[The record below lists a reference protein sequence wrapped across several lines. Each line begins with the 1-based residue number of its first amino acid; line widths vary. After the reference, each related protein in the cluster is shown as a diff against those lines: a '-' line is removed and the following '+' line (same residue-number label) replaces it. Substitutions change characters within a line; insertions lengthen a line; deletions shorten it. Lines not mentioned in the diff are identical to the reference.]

1 MKNFKRIS
9 MLIMALVILCALF
22 ACGDGVRV
30 SFESDG
36 GTTVPA
42 VTLNAGDVLEA
53 PENPTREGYSFAG
66 WKTVS
71 GELWNFTSPVTQD
84 VTLVASWI
92 KDEGADK
99 ATVSFD
105 LKGGDTANYPMSAVV
120 VKGSVFAEPAA
131 PVRAGYA
138 FSGWLY
144 LGEKYDFENNV
155 VAGDITLVASWTPVV
170 YKLSYDLA
178 GGEIEAPV
186 AEYTTEAE
194 AVVPNPK
201 RPGYKFLGWIYEG
214 VGAPVP
220 SLVLTKGTVGDLKL
234 TACWEIVE
242 YTISYDFGGAEAP
255 ETVYASYN
263 VESESFSVA
272 PVSKEYYDFLG
283 WQINGEGEPVA
294 NLTVETG
301 TYGNLSL
308 TAIFKPHEYA
318 IEYELGDE
326 SAVNNEKNPLFTTV
340 ESEEFKLL
348 APTRTGYKLLGWQI
362 GGEGETLAEAV
373 VPAGITEGLKYT
385 AVWEKESY
393 TVTYFD
399 YNGKVRVGEALVHNF
414 SIDDVSGGKSL
425 KLPTL
430 YLNNKCFISWYADVD
445 LTTPITE
452 ITECKNISVYAKFV
466 DVSDGLLFTYNG
478 KSYDVTGY
486 TGEDSV
492 VYIPELYKN
501 VLVTSVGSGVFEGSK
516 ISEIYLP
523 ISIEKIGEK
532 AFFRAENL
540 KKINLNEKTAL
551 TEIGRFAFSG
561 STLES
566 FEAPKSL
573 KVIGEGAFLGCTS
586 FKSVS
591 LKNSALETIAAS
603 AFEGTVFEEIALPET
618 LKSIGD
624 GAFLNNTKLK
634 SVSFGENSNL
644 LEILNEAFK
653 NCAAL
658 GEISIPKSVSTIG
671 DSAFENCEA
680 LSSIKFDEDSALTA
694 IGKSSFRNCDSLVSV
709 SFPKNLTEISEYAFY
724 SNDSLIFAGFVTEGA
739 LVKIG
744 KFAFAEAP
752 IKSIAFPENLAA
764 IEEGAFDACTS
775 LVAISFNEKLANIAA
790 LAFNSCSSIKEIV
803 LPAGCFAEADA
814 FKGASSLEKL
824 VINKVNPAE
833 AFGGKLPAGIKEV
846 VLLNEES
853 IAAGIFAGCVS
864 LEKVTV
870 PFVGVSKI
878 GTSAEEVKTFVALFD
893 GQLPE
898 SLKTVIVTGGTY
910 VSDGAFLDCAYIET
924 IILPRTTEFIGMGAF
939 SGCISLSY
947 LELPMAITQSPQDL
961 NKTFAYVF
969 GEAVPK
975 SLTKA
980 TVFSYGEDKEGVLPE
995 GIFVGSYVK
1004 ELTLVGFKNIS
1015 DSAFRGV
1022 KTLVRLDTTKSA
1034 IVEIGNEAFAGCTAL
1049 TSFTVP
1055 KTVKTVGKMAFSES
1069 GLTKISFEADSQ
1081 LEKIGSAAFSDCAS
1095 LRDVALPNGITKIE
1109 ANLFC
1114 GSLQLKSIA
1123 LPDTVTSIGE
1133 SAFEDCTSLAELILG
1148 EASKLSEIGKEAF
1161 KNSGLASFT
1170 VPFAVKEI
1178 KDGVFENCFAL
1189 TVFEFMLPS
1198 EADTIP
1204 EIYVIGAG
1212 AFRNSAIVSINLP
1225 AYVTRIQES
1234 AFEGCT
1240 ALESVSFGEA
1250 SKLSNIGAR
1259 AFADCKKL
1267 KSIAIPDGITAIA
1280 NETFKDC
1287 SSLASVEFGE
1297 KSQITEILARAFE
1310 NCLSLEKIVIPDSVT
1325 TLGDYVFA
1333 NCFALSE
1340 IKLPARVSVTVGE
1353 GESAIVTTTEAKL
1366 HTIGEGAFKNC
1377 DSLVEIAL
1385 PASLTSLGELA
1396 FYNCDKLSAVKF
1408 EDGAQL
1414 SKICASLFL
1423 NCTSL
1428 KSFAVPDSVNV
1439 IENGAFRNC
1448 AALESVS
1455 LGEKSALQSIGVCA
1469 FMNCTALK
1477 SFKACEALESIG
1489 TEAFKGCAA
1498 LTDVQISTNV
1508 QSISNYA
1515 FKDTPNLVII
1525 VYYFAKG
1532 EESQWLNSAGLAPY
1546 WNTDNNEV
1554 EFVFVEKA

>member
-9 MLIMALVILCALF
+9 MLILALALVCALF
-22 ACGDGVRV
+22 ACGEGVTV

-36 GTTVPA
+36 GTTIPA
-42 VTLNAGDVLEA
+42 VTLNAGEVLEV
-53 PENPTREGYSFAG
+53 PQNPTREGYSFAG

-84 VTLVASWI
+84 ITLVASWI

-105 LKGGDTANYPMSAVV
+105 LKGGDAANYATSVVV
-120 VKGSVFAEPAA
+120 VKGSVLEEPAV

-144 LGEKYDFENNV
+144 LGENYDFGNKV

-194 AVVPNPK
+194 AIVPNPE
-201 RPGYKFLGWIYEG
+201 RLGYEFLGWIYEG

-220 SLVLTKGTVGDLKL
+220 SLVLPKGSVGDVAL
-234 TACWEIVE
+234 TACWEIIE

-255 ETVYASYN
+255 ETVYESYN
-263 VESESFSVA
+263 VESESFDVA
-272 PVSKEYYDFLG
+272 PVSKELYDFLG

-301 TYGNLSL
+301 TYGSLSL
-308 TAIFKPHEYA
+308 TAIFKPREYA
-318 IEYELGDE
+318 IEYDLGDE
-326 SAVNNEKNPLFTTV
+326 SAINNENNPLFTTV
-340 ESEEFKLL
+340 ESEEFTLL
-348 APTRTGYKLLGWQI
+348 APARTGYKFVGWQV
-362 GGEGETLAEAV
+362 GGEGETLAEV
-373 VPAGITEGLKYT
+373 IVPAGITEELKYT

-399 YNGKVRVGEALVHNF
+399 YNGKVRDGEALVHNF

-466 DVSDGLLFTYNG
+466 DVSEGLVFTYNG
-478 KSYDVTGY
+478 ESYDVTGY

-501 VLVTSVGSGVFEGSK
+501 VLVTSIGNGAFEDSE

-523 ISIEKIGEK
+523 HSIEKIGEK
-532 AFFRAENL
+532 AFFRASNL
-540 KKINLNEKTAL
+540 KKVNVDEGAVL
-551 TEIGRFAFSG
+551 TEIGKLAFAG

-566 FEAPKSL
+566 FDAPMAL
-573 KVIGEGAFLGCTS
+573 KVIGESAFLGCTS
-586 FKSVS
+586 LKSVS
-591 LKNSALETIAAS
+591 LEDSALEIIAAS
-603 AFEGTVFEEIALPET
+603 AFEGTLLEEVALPAT

-624 GAFLNNTKLK
+624 SAFLNNTKLK
-634 SVSFGENSNL
+634 SVSFAENSNL
-644 LEILNEAFK
+644 LVILTAAFK

-658 GEISIPKSVSTIG
+658 GEISIPKSVSEIG
-671 DSAFENCEA
+671 DSAFENCAA
-680 LSSIKFDEDSALTA
+680 LSSLKFDEDSALTA
-694 IGKSSFRNCDSLVSV
+694 IGQSSFRNCDSLVSV
-709 SFPKNLTEISEYAFY
+709 SFPKNLIEIPEYAFY
-724 SNDSLIFAGFVTEGA
+724 SNDSLIFVGFVTDGA

-744 KFAFAEAP
+744 KSAFAEAP
-752 IKSIAFPENLAA
+752 IKSIAFPENLNT
-764 IEEGAFDACTS
+764 IDERAFDACTS
-775 LVAISFNEKLANIAA
+775 LEAVSFNEKLANIAK

-803 LPAGCFAEADA
+803 LPVGCSAEADA
-814 FKGASSLEKL
+814 FKGCTSVERL

-846 VLLNEES
+846 ELLNEES
-853 IAAGIFAGCVS
+853 IAEGIFAGCVS

-870 PFVGVSKI
+870 PFVGVSKT
-878 GTSAEEVKTFVALFD
+878 GTTAEEVKTFVALFD

-924 IILPRTTEFIGMGAF
+924 IILPRTTEFIGSGAF
-939 SGCISLSY
+939 SGCSALSY
-947 LELPMAITQSPQDL
+947 IELPMAITQSPHDL

-969 GEAVPK
+969 GEAVPA

-1004 ELTLVGFKNIS
+1004 ELALVGFKNIS
-1015 DSAFRGV
+1015 DSAFRDV
-1022 KTLVRLDTTKSA
+1022 KTLVKLDITNSS
-1034 IVEIGNEAFAGCTAL
+1034 IVEIGREAFAGCTAL

-1055 KTVKTVGKMAFSES
+1055 KTVKTIGRMAFSES
-1069 GLTKISFEADSQ
+1069 NLAEIIFEADSQ
-1081 LEKIGSAAFSDCAS
+1081 LEKIDSAAFSDCTS
-1095 LRDVALPNGITKIE
+1095 LKNITLPSGITKIE
-1109 ANLFC
+1109 ANLFSGC
-1114 GSLQLKSIA
+1114 SQLESIA
-1123 LPDTVTSIGE
+1123 ISDAVTSIGE
-1133 SAFEDCTSLAELILG
+1133 SAFEDCISLAEVSLG
-1148 EASKLSEIGKEAF
+1148 EATKLSEIGKAAF
-1161 KNSGLASFT
+1161 KNSGLVSFT

-1189 TVFEFMLPS
+1189 TGVEFMLPG
-1198 EADTIP
+1198 EADVIP
-1204 EIYVIGAG
+1204 ESYVIGAG
-1212 AFRNSAIVSINLP
+1212 AFRNSAILSINLP

-1234 AFEGCT
+1234 AFESCR

-1250 SKLSNIGAR
+1250 SKLCNIGAR
-1259 AFADCKKL
+1259 AFANCEKL
-1267 KSIAIPDGITAIA
+1267 KSVAIPDGITAIA
-1280 NETFKDC
+1280 NETFMNC
-1287 SSLASVEFGE
+1287 GALTSVEFGE
-1297 KSQITEILARAFE
+1297 KSQITEILAHAFE
-1310 NCLSLEKIVIPDSVT
+1310 NCLSLEKIVIPGSVT

-1353 GESAIVTTTEAKL
+1353 GESALVTTTEAKL
-1366 HTIGEGAFKNC
+1366 HTIGEGAFRGC
-1377 DSLVEIAL
+1377 GSLVEIAL
-1385 PASLTSLGELA
+1385 PASLTTLGELA

-1414 SKICASLFL
+1414 SKISANLFL
-1423 NCTSL
+1423 SCESL
-1428 KSFAVPDSVNV
+1428 KSFAFPDSVVV
-1439 IENGAFRNC
+1439 IESNAFRNC
-1448 AALESVS
+1448 SALESVS
-1455 LGEKSALQSIGVCA
+1455 FGEKTALQEIGECA
-1469 FMNCTALK
+1469 FINCAALK
-1477 SFKACEALESIG
+1477 SFKAPETLVSIG
-1489 TEAFKGCAA
+1489 TEAFKGCTS
-1498 LTDVQISTNV
+1498 LESVEISTGV
-1508 QSISNYA
+1508 RFIANYA
-1515 FKDTPNLVII
+1515 FKNAQNLVIT
-1525 VYYFAKG
+1525 VYYFAGG
-1532 EESQWLNSAGLAPY
+1532 EESEWLNSAGLAPY

-1554 EFVFVEKA
+1554 VFVFVEKA